1 MAGKPLRQLKSI
13 REIEAK
19 ALEVAKQMEA
29 LRPAMY
35 AESKRRND
43 GTIWTDA
50 VTAAW
55 EATVKISDL
64 AYTVAEKAADDS
76 DGPYDEYCRERTG
89 SKSD

>member
-1 MAGKPLRQLKSI
+1 MAGKPVRQLKNI

-19 ALEVAKQMEA
+19 ALEVAKQMEL

-35 AESKRRND
+35 AEPKRRND
-43 GTIWTDA
+43 GPFWTDA

-76 DGPYDEYCRERTG
+76 DGPYDLYCRERAG
-89 SKSD
+89 SRDD

>member
-1 MAGKPLRQLKSI
+1 MAGKPRRQLKSI
-13 REIEAK
+13 REVEAK
-19 ALEVAKQMEA
+19 ALEVAKQMEL

-50 VTAAW
+50 ISAAW

-64 AYTVAEKAADDS
+64 AYEVAEKAADGS
-76 DGPYDEYCRERTG
+76 DGPYDLYCRERAG
-89 SKSD
+89 SRDD